1 MAATLP
7 PALSYGHLC
16 SKYRALFVLLA
27 LAAQNE
33 KLSIIYICKPIVA

>member
-7 PALSYGHLC
+7 PALSYGHLY

-27 LAAQNE
+27 LAAP
-33 KLSIIYICKPIVA
+33 KRKIIYYPYM